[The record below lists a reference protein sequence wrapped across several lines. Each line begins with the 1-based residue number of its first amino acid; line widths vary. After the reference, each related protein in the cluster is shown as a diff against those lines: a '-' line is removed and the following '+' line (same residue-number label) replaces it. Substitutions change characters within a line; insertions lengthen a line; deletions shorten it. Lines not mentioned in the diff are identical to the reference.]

1 MTHEA
6 RAYLEAA
13 VRAAREAGQ
22 ILLEGFG
29 RRPRIYYKGRI
40 NLVTDVDRRSEAAI
54 VALLHREFPDHSILS
69 EEGKGHA
76 GRGAARWIV
85 DPLDGTTNYTHG
97 FPFFAV
103 AIALEER
110 GVLRCGVVYDP
121 LRQEWFTAL
130 KGGGAFVNDEPI
142 RVSETDRIEEALL
155 CTGFPYDIKE
165 SPENNISHFRDFSL
179 RAQAVR
185 RPGSASLDL
194 AYVAAGRLDG
204 FWEFKLK
211 PWDMAAG
218 ALLVQ
223 EAGGTATDFS
233 GAPLDLSRGEI
244 VASNGLVHRAMLE
257 VLALGR
263 SRASRPEAHR

>member
-1 MTHEA
+1 VAHEA

-13 VRAAREAGQ
+13 VHAAREAGQ

-40 NLVTDVDRRSEAAI
+40 NIVTDMDRRSEAAI
-54 VALLHREFPDHSILS
+54 VTFLHRQFPDHTILS
-69 EEGKGHA
+69 EEGQGHE
-76 GRGAARWIV
+76 GRGEARWIV
-85 DPLDGTTNYTHG
+85 DPLDGTTNYAHG
-97 FPFFAV
+97 FPFFSV
-103 AIALEER
+103 AIAFEER
-110 GVLRCGVVYDP
+110 GALRCGVIYDP
-121 LRQEWFTAL
+121 LRGEWFTAVQ
-130 KGGGAFVNDEPI
+130 GGGAFVNDEPI
-142 RVSETDRIEEALL
+142 QVSETDRLEEALL

-165 SPENNISHFRDFSL
+165 SPENNINHFRDFSL

-223 EAGGTATDFS
+223 EAGGTTTDF
-233 GAPLDLSRGEI
+233 GGNPLDLYQGKI
-244 VASNGLVHRAMLE
+244 VASNGLIHSAMLK
-257 VLALGR
+257 VLALG
-263 SRASRPEAHR
+263 SVPASDLGVTR